1 MMNFIR
7 KILAPIAA
15 KLQGIPLPVRS
26 LLYRVGSA
34 LLPLL
39 VFYKVTSE
47 ESLPI
52 ILEVFAWV
60 LGIGSNVVAASNT
73 PPVREKK

>member
-1 MMNFIR
+1 MMNFIH
-7 KILAPIAA
+7 KILAPVAT
-15 KLQGIPLPVRS
+15 KLQRIPLPVRS
-26 LLYRVGSA
+26 LLYRVGTA

-47 ESLPI
+47 ESLPL

-60 LGIGSNVVAASNT
+60 LGIGSNAVAASNT
-73 PPVREKK
+73 PRVREK